1 MIKMVIFDWAGTTID
16 YGCMAPVNAF
26 YEAFAEKGV
35 NLTFEEIREPM
46 GMLKMD
52 HIRYLLQ
59 KERIKQAWKE
69 RYHQAPSEEDT
80 KAIYTSFEEKLF
92 KGLAQ
97 YSQLKP
103 DTHLAVKVLKEKGI
117 IIGSTTGYTRE
128 MMDVA
133 AATAAKQG
141 YTPDVI
147 ITPTEVDN
155 YGRPYPYMIFA
166 NMKIAAIDSVEN
178 VVKVGDTL
186 SDIQEGKRA
195 GVKTVG
201 VIEGSSL
208 LGLSEEE
215 FASLPKEKQEEMK
228 RKTRQTF
235 LQAGADYTIDTL
247 LDLQELSI
255 FQ

>member
-26 YEAFAEKGV
+26 YEAFAEQGIQP
-35 NLTFEEIREPM
+35 TFEEIREPM

-52 HIRYLLQ
+52 HIRYMLG
-59 KERIKQAWKE
+59 KERIKQAWETLYNRGPEEQEIKE
-69 RYHQAPSEEDT
+69 
-80 KAIYTSFEEKLF
+80 IYASFEEKLF
-92 KGLAQ
+92 ENLAHH
-97 YSQLKP
+97 SQLKP
-103 DTHLAVKVLKEKGI
+103 DTFQAINALKEKEI

-128 MMDVA
+128 MIDIA

-141 YTPDVI
+141 YAPDTIV
-147 ITPTEVDN
+147 TPTEVDN
-155 YGRPYPYMIFA
+155 YGRPYPYMVFS
-166 NMKIAAIDSVEN
+166 NMKAAGIDSVEQ

-186 SDIQEGKRA
+186 SDIQEGKQA
-195 GVKTVG
+195 GVKTIG

-215 FASLPKEKQEEMK
+215 FTALSKEKQENLKHTAREK
-228 RKTRQTF
+228 FIQT
-235 LQAGADYTIDTL
+235 GADYTIDTL
-247 LDLQELSI
+247 FELQKLPL